1 MTIIIMGQGSNKKFF
16 QGRALFT
23 ILHKLILAIPAIF
36 KAIFAVKD
44 DTHDNAGI
52 F

>member
-1 MTIIIMGQGSNKKFF
+1 MGQGSNKKFF
-16 QGRALFT
+16 QGHALFT
-23 ILHKLILAIPAIF
+23 ILHKPAIF
-36 KAIFAVKD
+36 MAIFAVKD